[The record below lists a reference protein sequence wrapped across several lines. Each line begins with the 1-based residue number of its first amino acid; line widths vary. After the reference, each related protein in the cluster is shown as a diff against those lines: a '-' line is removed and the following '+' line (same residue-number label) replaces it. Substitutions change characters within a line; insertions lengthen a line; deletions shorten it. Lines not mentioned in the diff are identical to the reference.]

1 MINSDYSKAY
11 SEVLEII
18 SALPRSEYNK
28 IPIKYI
34 EYLEENADRSEGF
47 KYNIGLPF
55 DRQNVSEE
63 AKDVLSVIYR
73 LFLADNE
80 TKKYL
85 SNVDRGLISDIKK
98 CNENEIRKE
107 EEPKYRQLTKTA
119 IMVVKKP
126 TLFKRFVNKLKK
138 WFRF

>member
-80 TKKYL
+80 TKKHL
-85 SNVDRGLISDIKK
+85 SSVDFG
-98 CNENEIRKE
+98 
-107 EEPKYRQLTKTA
+107 Y
-119 IMVVKKP
+119 
-126 TLFKRFVNKLKK
+126 
-138 WFRF
+138 

>member
-1 MINSDYSKAY
+1 MINSNYSKAY

-18 SALPRSEYNK
+18 SALSRIEYNK

-47 KYNIGLPF
+47 
-55 DRQNVSEE
+55 
-63 AKDVLSVIYR
+63 
-73 LFLADNE
+73 
-80 TKKYL
+80 
-85 SNVDRGLISDIKK
+85 
-98 CNENEIRKE
+98 
-107 EEPKYRQLTKTA
+107 KYRQLTKTA

>member
-34 EYLEENADRSEGF
+34 EYLEENADRGEGF

-80 TKKYL
+80 TKKHL
-85 SNVDRGLISDIKK
+85 SSVDRGLISDIKK
-98 CNENEIRKE
+98 CNENEILSSLIFYIMLIFIKDGVIILGYFKE
-107 EEPKYRQLTKTA
+107 EEK
-119 IMVVKKP
+119 
-126 TLFKRFVNKLKK
+126 
-138 WFRF
+138 